1 MARILVVDDHKDFR
15 DAVRIF
21 LERKGHHVLDTDSGT
36 DAVRLCRDHHP
47 DLVILDVYVPGKNGI
62 EALWQ
67 IRNEKLARKVVV
79 VSGGRDRR
87 LRGEHI
93 GSATVLGLARNL
105 GADIVLAKPVDPDA
119 LLNAV
124 DSALAA

>member
-21 LERKGHHVLDTDSGT
+21 LEREGHHVMDTGSGA
-36 DAVRLCRDHHP
+36 DAVQLCRDHRP
-47 DLVILDVYVPGKNGI
+47 DLVILDIYVPGKNGI

-67 IRNEKLARKVVV
+67 IRNERLARKVLV

-87 LRGEHI
+87 LSGEHL
-93 GSATVLGLARNL
+93 GSSTVLGLARNL
-105 GADIVLAKPVDPDA
+105 GADGVLAKPVEPDA
-119 LLNAV
+119 LLSAV
-124 DSALAA
+124 DSALAV